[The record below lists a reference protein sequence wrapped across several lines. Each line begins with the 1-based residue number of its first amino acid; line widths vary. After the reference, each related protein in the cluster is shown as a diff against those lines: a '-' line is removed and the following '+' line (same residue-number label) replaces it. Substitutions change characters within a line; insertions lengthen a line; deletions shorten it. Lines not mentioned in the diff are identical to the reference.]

1 MNYKVIFNA
10 LIIIFIVHLVIQ
22 NINHTEV
29 INLSNLTERF
39 SGEESHV
46 KDDTNNRNTNK
57 GDVNKNTN
65 DTQDTDDTDEPDVN

>member
-22 NINHTEV
+22 NINHNEV

-39 SGEESHV
+39 L
-46 KDDTNNRNTNK
+46 
-57 GDVNKNTN
+57 VNKMMILIQTIKI
-65 DTQDTDDTDEPDVN
+65 